1 MYRLLAPG
9 PSSLVEGRPAS
20 CGKNPSMSLKA
31 TCSMRYRP
39 SVPLEFASPC
49 GNSRVRELKRI
60 RMDSTMDAPRTT
72 VFPYASYSS
81 LLVVSTKETP
91 RALPVEPS
99 TKTLR
104 TAAFVRSVKFFIFS
118 SLGNSTSKVLNREA
132 VSHPKLHA
140 PQ

>member
-1 MYRLLAPG
+1 M
-9 PSSLVEGRPAS
+9 V
-20 CGKNPSMSLKA
+20 LKA
-31 TCSMRYRP
+31 TCSIRYRP
-39 SVPLEFASPC
+39 NVPLEFASPC
-49 GNSRVRELKRI
+49 GNSLVRELKRI
-60 RMDSTMDAPRTT
+60 RIDSTMDAPSTT

-91 RALPVEPS
+91 RALPVELS